1 MNLKTSKIII
11 FLISLIFVLNS
22 CKQGSL
28 ATKASKKFKHNTP
41 LIKEDVKKIDI
52 ICKRGNTEY
61 DIGSLSGGERVTVAI
76 ALRLGMAH
84 LLESSK
90 LNFMIMDEPTNY
102 LDAEHKEELV
112 NVLTQLAE
120 VKKLD
125 SEAPLQLLI
134 ITHDTEIFE
143 NTSIDNIYR
152 FSKIGDE
159 TRIEFQN

>member
-1 MNLKTSKIII
+1 MAKSLRSWALNTISQNASRYLEMMNTRINKIH
-11 FLISLIFVLNS
+11 L
-22 CKQGSL
+22 
-28 ATKASKKFKHNTP
+28 H
-41 LIKEDVKKIDI
+41 EDVRNISI

-125 SEAPLQLLI
+125 SENQLQLLI

-152 FSKIGDE
+152 FSKVGDE
-159 TRIEFQN
+159 TKIEFQN